1 MSQGTRRKTETA
13 SNTATTLEASTT
25 AANEKTGAA
34 SMIAEV
40 LAEMKG
46 MRKDVTERLDKIED
60 SLKGVKEQIWG
71 CERRLD
77 EAEQRVSNTEDN
89 GARADRLL
97 CWPTWYR
104 NNTVWKR
111 TVRTLKTVRGSAG
124 SNLRIYG
131 VKEGT
136 EGSEN
141 MLDFTARL
149 LKVALKLPND
159 DDLGIERAHRSLA
172 AKPTNPN
179 ISRSIVVKFLH
190 FQTKQRILY
199 KGWNTKELQFEGSR
213 ITLDHDYSTALQRR
227 CKEHGEIKRQLKER
241 NIRFRSSYPVV
252 LRVTL
257 DGREKSFNSAWE
269 AEDQLKHLGITAKL
283 SEAELM
289 EKELHRR
296 GWTAPLCPGGEQLT
310 RALLRDIELLSNWLT
325 VAEVRRWE
333 EHQT

>member
-1 MSQGTRRKTETA
+1 M
-13 SNTATTLEASTT
+13 
-25 AANEKTGAA
+25 
-34 SMIAEV
+34 
-40 LAEMKG
+40 
-46 MRKDVTERLDKIED
+46 TERLDKIED
-60 SLKGVKEQIWG
+60 SLKGVKEQIRG

-97 CWPTWYR
+97 TYMIRKQRCLEAHCEDIENR
-104 NNTVWKR
+104 SR
-111 TVRTLKTVRGSAG
+111 R

-131 VKEGT
+131 VKEGA
-136 EGSEN
+136 EGGEN

-149 LKVALKLPND
+149 LKVALKLPDND
-159 DDLGIERAHRSLA
+159 DLAIERAHRSLA
-172 AKPTNPN
+172 AKPINTN

-227 CKEHGEIKRQLKER
+227 RKEYGEIKRQLKER
-241 NIRFRSSYPVV
+241 NIRFRSSYPAV

-257 DGREKSFNSAWE
+257 DGGEKSFNSAWE
-269 AEDQLKHLGITAKL
+269 AADQLKHLGITAKL

-296 GWTAPLCPGGEQLT
+296 GWTAPLHGFTNE
-310 RALLRDIELLSNWLT
+310 
-325 VAEVRRWE
+325 
-333 EHQT
+333 